1 MSKKFFSLFLST
13 VLIACVAFAVISVA
27 RMVVNKPNDWDN
39 TEPVKIVEKGSSYK
53 HYYDSLSTVQKH
65 TYNQILKNIY
75 SMPEKIEIP
84 SVDDS
89 DIEKVFTALI
99 DDNPDLY
106 FVDLFESRI
115 ESYGFRTRCNMSY
128 ALTKEEYAESE
139 KKIGEICK
147 KVISGLSSPDNQ
159 WQTELE
165 INDYLVDNCEY
176 KYDPENHFA

>member
-27 RMVVNKPNDWDN
+27 RMVVSKPNDWDN

-53 HYYDSLSTVQKH
+53 HYYDGLSTVQKH

-89 DIEKVFTALI
+89 DIEKVFTALCFSI
-99 DDNPDLY
+99 MKIKLPKKKPIKISLSLD
-106 FVDLFESRI
+106 
-115 ESYGFRTRCNMSY
+115 
-128 ALTKEEYAESE
+128 TK
-139 KKIGEICK
+139 
-147 KVISGLSSPDNQ
+147 
-159 WQTELE
+159 
-165 INDYLVDNCEY
+165 
-176 KYDPENHFA
+176 

>member
-27 RMVVNKPNDWDN
+27 RMVVSKPNDWDN

-106 FVDLFESRI
+106 LPPVGTLWCDFNSRFVPDDGYCFWG
-115 ESYGFRTRCNMSY
+115 Y
-128 ALTKEEYAESE
+128 EE
-139 KKIGEICK
+139 
-147 KVISGLSSPDNQ
+147 KVR
-159 WQTELE
+159 
-165 INDYLVDNCEY
+165 
-176 KYDPENHFA
+176 